1 LINSHLLNC
10 YYRFVLNPE
19 KGEALAQVKRGH
31 IAKFPIHSINFSK
44 IFEKRL
50 HDELVALV
58 DIMLDLNKKIQAAKG
73 NERERIQRQIEK
85 TDREIDDM
93 VYKLHGITNKESK
106 IIEGEI

>member
-1 LINSHLLNC
+1 MINSHLLNW

-31 IAKFPIHSINFSK
+31 IAKLPIHSINFSK
-44 IFEKRL
+44 IFEKKL

-58 DIMLDLNKKIQAAKG
+58 DVMLDLQRKMQAAKG
-73 NERERIQRQIEK
+73 NEEGRIQRQIEK

-93 VYKLHGITNKESK
+93 VYKLYGITNKERK